1 MFPSANTNLAGS
13 AWNEGMSQDVVF
25 VGEGNRVYDLNYY
38 GLRYYPNPGSG
49 ANIPGPGYYPW
60 AVFDVIKIGDQIAQV
75 TMPLP
80 ISVAATPRGGS
91 PLAVFT
97 SPVSSTGLG
106 LGGPVGNVLV
116 YIGDNHTIE
125 AVYLVNQS
133 PLNLTQASGT
143 EKHPQPTGNSLAAW
157 SWLGQ
162 RSQHVVYV
170 DADNNV
176 SELYSVNSLF
186 HWSYNNLSG
195 HTGYTGTNSPR
206 RNSPLV
212 GNAFENQGTQHVFY
226 IAQDNT
232 IRELVYSDGWSG
244 NNLSHE
250 TTAPLPA
257 ASTPLAGYVCEYDS
271 TQHVIYIAE
280 NGDIQELW
288 WSSRTGWVAGHPNL
302 TQTTGTP
309 KPAANSALAAYS
321 CEYERSEHVIYVGND
336 GNLHELYNI
345 RGGWATTNLSLSPG
359 SQATPPVDGTPLTGY
374 SWESDHTQHVFYVDI
389 NKNVH
394 ELYRLGD
401 SWGTGVLSA
410 WIPVMG

>member
-195 HTGYTGTNSPR
+195 HTGYTGTNSPGETVR
-206 RNSPLV
+206 
-212 GNAFENQGTQHVFY
+212 
-226 IAQDNT
+226 
-232 IRELVYSDGWSG
+232 WS
-244 NNLSHE
+244 
-250 TTAPLPA
+250 
-257 ASTPLAGYVCEYDS
+257 
-271 TQHVIYIAE
+271 
-280 NGDIQELW
+280 
-288 WSSRTGWVAGHPNL
+288 
-302 TQTTGTP
+302 
-309 KPAANSALAAYS
+309 
-321 CEYERSEHVIYVGND
+321 
-336 GNLHELYNI
+336 
-345 RGGWATTNLSLSPG
+345 
-359 SQATPPVDGTPLTGY
+359 GTPLKTREPSMY
-374 SWESDHTQHVFYVDI
+374 SILPKITPSVNWSIRMDGQGTTLATKQPRPSLPRVP
-389 NKNVH
+389 
-394 ELYRLGD
+394 RWLGTCANTIVP
-401 SWGTGVLSA
+401 ST
-410 WIPVMG
+410 